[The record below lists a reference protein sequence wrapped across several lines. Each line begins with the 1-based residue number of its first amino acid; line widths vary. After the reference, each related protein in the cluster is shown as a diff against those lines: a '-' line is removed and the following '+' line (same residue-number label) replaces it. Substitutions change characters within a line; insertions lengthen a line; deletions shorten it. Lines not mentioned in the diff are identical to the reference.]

1 MTTTGILPSLA
12 CIIYEF
18 NLDISVSEKLTKIQD
33 KPFLGAVEFKSLW
46 PPSRI
51 HRGYTMGAS
60 SDSAINS
67 MNNAKN
73 SVRDNVESWVK
84 NGFGWKPEAIGFASY
99 IDVYEIT
106 GNPEDLDERRS
117 WLKDNRAWL
126 YDYGIDV
133 NGINTLEGDGF
144 LISDPRSSERDYL
157 ISDVVCKFESKNKS
171 QFGDFLE
178 YKIRAIA
185 VVSTIYNVLEKY
197 RRRIE
202 FLRAHG
208 FKNLY
213 RRKKLTRKNQY
224 NIQEIKRTIVII
236 SRLEHEFNHSRH
248 WVMHSISEV
257 GELTD
262 LIRKEHV
269 DLGKNTV
276 SNFNYQVKNI
286 KEAASIIDSGLTNY
300 LSVQSIYVMYKL
312 QKWMFILSIVV
323 TIATI
328 IGVLSSWNSLKALMS
343 VWLG

>member
-1 MTTTGILPSLA
+1 MTG
-12 CIIYEF
+12 
-18 NLDISVSEKLTKIQD
+18 
-33 KPFLGAVEFKSLW
+33 
-46 PPSRI
+46 
-51 HRGYTMGAS
+51 H
-60 SDSAINS
+60 
-67 MNNAKN
+67 
-73 SVRDNVESWVK
+73 VRRNTQWVK
-84 NGFGWKPEAIGFASY
+84 NGFGWKPEAVGFASY
-99 IDVYEIT
+99 IDVYEVT
-106 GNPEDLDERRS
+106 GNPEDLDERRN
-117 WLKDNRAWL
+117 WLNDNRAWL

-133 NGINTLEGDGF
+133 NGMNTLEGEGF

-171 QFGDFLE
+171 QFVDFLE
-178 YKIRAIA
+178 YKVRAIA
-185 VVSTIYNVLEKY
+185 VAATIYNVLEKY

-213 RRKKLTRKNQY
+213 RRKKFTRKNQY

-248 WVMHSISEV
+248 WIMHSISEV

-262 LIRKEHV
+262 LFRKEHV
-269 DLGKNTV
+269 DLGRNIV

-323 TIATI
+323 AIATI
-328 IGVLSSWNSLKALMS
+328 IGVLSSWNSIKALMS
-343 VWLG
+343 IWLG